1 MESLNAMRWDCW
13 ASRDGGLL
21 VKRGQFWR
29 SILLLPALLFISA
42 YVGGCS
48 SDEGTLRLA
57 SQDGSREF
65 AQNFSQAYI
74 ARDQAGDADIVLI
87 EDEIQP
93 SHVDPTKPLAPDRWK
108 MPRQLVHIRVFWMPM
123 NGVKPDHPANTNAS
137 IHWCLV
143 CNDSYSPGVVEYR
156 GSGLVEVDDTSSG
169 ATVTIRKAW
178 MKVGRQQGQLVDP
191 LGPSILQGT
200 FHAIGDPKQVKS
212 VIAEIKSAGSSEQIQ
227 AGYVPPVQP
236 NNLAVNPPN

>member
-1 MESLNAMRWDCW
+1 MRWDCW
-13 ASRDGGLL
+13 ALRDGGLL
-21 VKRGQFWR
+21 VHSGQLRRLIF
-29 SILLLPALLFISA
+29 ILPALVIISA
-42 YVGGCS
+42 FVGGCS
-48 SDEGTLRLA
+48 SDEGTLHLA
-57 SQDGSREF
+57 STDGHREF
-65 AQNFSQAYI
+65 SQNFSQAYI

-93 SHVDPTKPLAPDRWK
+93 SHADPTKPLAPDRWQ

-123 NGVKPDHPANTNAS
+123 SGVKPDHPANTNAS

-156 GSGLVEVDDTSSG
+156 GSGLVEIDDSSGG

-178 MKVGRQQGQLVDP
+178 MKVGRQSGQLVDP

-200 FHAIGDPKQVKS
+200 FHAVGDAAQVKA
-212 VIAEIKSAGSSEQIQ
+212 VIAEIKSAGTGEPAQASYSATEQ
-227 AGYVPPVQP
+227 PK
-236 NNLAVNPPN
+236 NLAANPAN